1 MRKIKSE
8 SNVYSTCTYCL
19 LTNGASQLLVKLC
32 IAVHGLITLS
42 YYRKKKINQ
51 ARGAYG
57 HRILVSQSTTSWKSV
72 NQIVSVIY
80 RTKRRERER

>member
-19 LTNGASQLLVKLC
+19 LTNDASQLLVKLC
-32 IAVHGLITLS
+32 IAVHGLSALVLS
-42 YYRKKKINQ
+42 EKKINQ

-80 RTKRRERER
+80 RTKRRDRER